1 MINYMATSSFC
12 LFNYVQVNIS
22 DNFANFYQYYAAIL
36 VKKLNT
42 MYSSIIEIV
51 INMSEKNNT
60 KQQQR
65 SSFRNY
71 QYLFIAAAIATA
83 IAGIVHLYMPLTHTR
98 MLANIPTATFFLA
111 SGILQIF
118 WVLPMIKRWGRIWYY
133 IGIAGNVG
141 FIILYVVTRFPG
153 NPVNGRGGDVDAV
166 DMICELAQVAYI
178 AITAVILAKER
189 SIKIVDK
196 EQLR

>member
-1 MINYMATSSFC
+1 
-12 LFNYVQVNIS
+12 
-22 DNFANFYQYYAAIL
+22 
-36 VKKLNT
+36 
-42 MYSSIIEIV
+42 
-51 INMSEKNNT
+51 MSQNNNNT
-60 KQQQR
+60 RQRQQLR

-83 IAGIVHLYMPLTHTR
+83 IAGIVHLYMPLSHPR
-98 MLANIPTATFFLA
+98 MLGNLPVAVFFLG
-111 SGILQIF
+111 SGIAQIF
-118 WVLPMIKRWGRIWYY
+118 WILPMIKRWGRRWYY
-133 IGIAGNVG
+133 IGIAGNIA
-141 FIILYVVTRFPG
+141 FIVLYVITRFPG
-153 NPVNGRGGDVDAV
+153 NPVNGRGGDVDAI